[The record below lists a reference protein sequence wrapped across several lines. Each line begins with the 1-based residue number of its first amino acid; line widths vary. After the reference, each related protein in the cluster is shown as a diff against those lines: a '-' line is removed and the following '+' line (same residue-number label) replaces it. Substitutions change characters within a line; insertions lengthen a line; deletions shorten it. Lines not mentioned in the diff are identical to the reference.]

1 MKLKKSE
8 KSPTQIIF
16 LAIVVFIFLIL
27 ILFKSEIFWP
37 IINNSIELL
46 ITILP
51 SLLLVFL
58 LLVITNYFITK
69 KTILKHF
76 QGKHG
81 WLTAIV
87 FGMLSSGP
95 IYMWYPLLSDL
106 KDKGLSQGF
115 IATFLYNRSI
125 KLSILPLMVSYFGI
139 IYVVVLTFVMAF
151 TSLLQGLI
159 MNKIMGGK
167 NENSNSI

>member
-8 KSPTQIIF
+8 KSPTPLLF
-16 LAIVVFIFLIL
+16 LASTVFIFLIL
-27 ILFKSEIFWP
+27 IIFKPNVFWP

-58 LLVITNYFITK
+58 LLAVTNYFITK

-76 QGKHG
+76 KGKHG
-81 WLTAIV
+81 WLTAII

-106 KDKGLSQGF
+106 KDKGLSEGF

-125 KLSILPLMVSYFGI
+125 KLPILPLMVSYFGI
-139 IYVVVLTFVMAF
+139 IYVITLTFVMALM
-151 TSLLQGLI
+151 SLLQGLI
-159 MNKIMGGK
+159 LNKIMEDK
-167 NENSNSI
+167 NENSNSS

>member
-1 MKLKKSE
+1 MKLRKSE
-8 KSPTQIIF
+8 KSPTPLIF
-16 LAIVVFIFLIL
+16 LAITVFMFLIL
-27 ILFKSEIFWP
+27 IILKPEVFWS
-37 IINNSIELL
+37 IINNSIKLL

-69 KTILKHF
+69 KTIVKHF

-81 WLTAIV
+81 WLTAII

-106 KDKGLSQGF
+106 KDKGLSNGF

-125 KLSILPLMVSYFGI
+125 KLPILPLMVSYFGI
-139 IYVVVLTFVMAF
+139 VYVIVLTLVMAL

-159 MNKIMGGK
+159 INKITGGK
-167 NENSNSI
+167 NEHSNSI

>member
-1 MKLKKSE
+1 MKLRKSE
-8 KSPTQIIF
+8 KSPTPLIF
-16 LAIVVFIFLIL
+16 LAIVVFMFLIL
-27 ILFKSEIFWP
+27 IILKPDIFWP
-37 IINNSIELL
+37 IINNSISLL

-69 KTILKHF
+69 KTIVKHF

-81 WLTAIV
+81 WLTAII

-106 KDKGLSQGF
+106 KGKGLSNGF

-125 KLSILPLMVSYFGI
+125 KLPILPLMVSYFGI
-139 IYVVVLTFVMAF
+139 VYVVVLTFVMAL

-159 MNKIMGGK
+159 INKITGGK

>member
-8 KSPTQIIF
+8 KSPTPIIF

-27 ILFKSEIFWP
+27 IILKPEVFWP
-37 IINNSIELL
+37 TIYNSIELL
-46 ITILP
+46 MTILP

-76 QGKHG
+76 RGKHG
-81 WLTAIV
+81 WFTAII

-106 KDKGLSQGF
+106 KDKGLSEGF

-125 KLSILPLMVSYFGI
+125 KLPILPLMVSYFGI
-139 IYVVVLTFVMAF
+139 VYVIVLTLVMAL

-159 MNKIMGGK
+159 INKIMGDK